1 MNSFKGTTIVSIPD
15 CSCHDEPY
23 LHQDAFS
30 QHQGM
35 RMTIDLDQAVLRQ
48 VRKRALEGHRTMSQV
63 VEEALIRFL
72 RQPAEAKNQIF
83 TLITGGR
90 LDDIAPAWEAVK
102 QQMVDEDDAS
112 VRRVAD
118 ADAP

>member
-1 MNSFKGTTIVSIPD
+1 
-15 CSCHDEPY
+15 
-23 LHQDAFS
+23 
-30 QHQGM
+30 M
-35 RMTIDLDQAVLRQ
+35 RTTIDLDQAVLRQ
-48 VRKRALEGHRTMSQV
+48 VRKRALEDHRTMSQV

-72 RQPAEAKNQIF
+72 RQPAEAKNQTF
-83 TLITGGR
+83 TLITDGR